1 MVPAKILKAVIPV
14 AGLGT
19 RLLPATKS
27 QPKEMLLVGRKPC
40 VHRIVEEQVHNGIE
54 QVLFITG
61 ASKKSIED
69 YFDYDENLV
78 RRLRRE
84 GKEDLLA
91 EILFDWKNVHFFY
104 TRQHVQLGLGDAI
117 LYAEDFVG
125 PDPFVIAL
133 GDSVISPRRT
143 PGQISAMERMRQV
156 FFEQQ
161 CEGVI
166 IFEQVPHEHVCHYG
180 IAKFDHE
187 KDATFM
193 LNQIIEKPSPER
205 APSNYAV
212 AGRYIFTPSIF
223 KYLKKITPG
232 VNQEL
237 QLTDAIEMMIQDGLK
252 IMGVVMNRED
262 DEHRFDVG
270 NYETYYQAFLYFAL
284 RDPKLGPKMV
294 AYFHE
299 QLKHLGLE

>member
-1 MVPAKILKAVIPV
+1 MLPNKILKAVIPV

-27 QPKEMLLVGRKPC
+27 QAKEMLPVGRKPC
-40 VHRIVEEQVHNGIE
+40 VQYIVEEQEQNGVE
-54 QVLFITG
+54 QILFITG

-78 RRLRRE
+78 RKLRRE
-84 GKEDLLA
+84 GKEDILA
-91 EILFDWKNVHFFY
+91 EVLFEWKNLHLFY
-104 TRQHVQLGLGDAI
+104 TRQHVQLGLGDAV
-117 LYAEDFVG
+117 LYGEHFVG
-125 PDPFVIAL
+125 TDPFIIAL
-133 GDSVISPRRT
+133 GDSIISPRRT
-143 PGQISAMERMRQV
+143 PGQISAMEHMRRV
-156 FFEQQ
+156 FFEKQ

-166 IFEQVPHEHVCHYG
+166 IFEQVPREHVCHYG
-180 IAKFDHE
+180 IAKFDQE
-187 KDATFM
+187 KEATFT

-237 QLTDAIEMMIQDGLK
+237 QLTDAIEMMIEDGLK
-252 IMGVVMNRED
+252 VMGVVMDRAD
-262 DEHRFDVG
+262 GEHRFDVG
-270 NYETYYQAFLYFAL
+270 NYETYYQAFLYFAM
-284 RDPKLGPKMV
+284 RDPKLGSKIIQ
-294 AYFHE
+294 YFHE
-299 QLKHLGLE
+299 QLKELGQE